1 MSQRQS
7 GDWDFLFSRKSR
19 LFEIVTYVPEIK
31 HPYPS
36 GKVRRQRSRL
46 PTPSRPFPSS
56 DATKFLGHLSQIV
69 WAHTVD
75 ILLLLH
81 KRQPIRYT
89 VPPNYFTSSLAVHS
103 SVELMFI
110 RRLR

>member
-19 LFEIVTYVPEIK
+19 LFEIVTHVPEIK

-46 PTPSRPFPSS
+46 PTRQFHSS

-89 VPPNYFTSSLAVHS
+89 VPPNFFTSSLAVYS